1 MAASSDLVVADRLE
15 RLARLLRTGQASDL
29 MSRTLDKLILHEAKV
44 SLAQLEQ
51 LQADLAEFERAYS
64 MTSDEFFRRYQAGL
78 TDDRM
83 EFVEW
88 ASLVQMTLKLR
99 QRMGVLTGV
108 EEP

>member
-1 MAASSDLVVADRLE
+1 MALASNQIVADRLE
-15 RLARLLRTGQASDL
+15 RLAHLLRTGQASDL
-29 MSRTLDKLILHEAKV
+29 MSRTLDKLIAHETEV
-44 SLAQLEQ
+44 SQAQLRQLQTDLAQ
-51 LQADLAEFERAYS
+51 FENVYG

-88 ASLVQMTLKLR
+88 ASLVQMSLR
-99 QRMGVLTGV
+99 LRERMEVLTGV